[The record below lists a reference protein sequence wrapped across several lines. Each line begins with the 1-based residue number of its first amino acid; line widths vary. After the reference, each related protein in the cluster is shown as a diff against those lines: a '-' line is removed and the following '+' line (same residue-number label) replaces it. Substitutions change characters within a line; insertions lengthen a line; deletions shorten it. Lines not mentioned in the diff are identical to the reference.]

1 MSRWDRPVKTL
12 LRPRPRAL
20 SHLTQVVVTSLKLFP
35 WRKSEEEYLAL
46 KLLPGY
52 CQGNRSGA
60 TRHVCKFFRLF
71 ELVCAMLSS
80 KRRWNPKEE
89 LRRPSPELMNTNGSL
104 PSLPSAV
111 SLVSCPPQSLL
122 TTESLPWLQIYPLTL
137 LLYHQ
142 SARTFVLFHSTTA
155 TRLSMMDVP
164 TVYLQL
170 AVLTG
175 RAVTLPVSSICI
187 QLGGQKVRQRGAR

>member
-1 MSRWDRPVKTL
+1 MCCCCRDGIAQLKHNC
-12 LRPRPRAL
+12 AL
-20 SHLTQVVVTSLKLFP
+20 VHVHSVTSLKLFP

-122 TTESLPWLQIYPLTL
+122 TTESLPWLRLSPHPASLPLICL
-137 LLYHQ
+137 HLC
-142 SARTFVLFHSTTA
+142 FVPPTTA

-187 QLGGQKVRQRGAR
+187 QLGGQKVRQRDAR